1 MLDANDATTV
11 RASSVTVSPGDI
23 EAFSKVLSAITSDI
37 DAMATEMTSLISA
50 PDLGEY
56 DKSPAALERYRKAA
70 TTHRD
75 YTAALGLRGDKLV
88 TATSSLATQYRDLEE
103 LNASGASA
111 ITSLIG
117 TSKEA

>member
-1 MLDANDATTV
+1 MPDPNDATTV

-23 EAFSKVLSAITSDI
+23 DAFSKVLGAITGDI
-37 DAMATEMTSLISA
+37 DALAREMTSLITA

-75 YTAALGLRGDKLV
+75 YTTALAARADKIV
-88 TATSSLATQYRDLEE
+88 AGTTSLATQYRDLED
-103 LNASGASA
+103 LNASGAGV
-111 ITSLIG
+111 ITSFLG
-117 TSKEA
+117 TSKEV